1 MYLKEPSTRCT
12 AFGERNARGRRAKK
26 GKVSWNRGAIQ
37 SRKRNGRKNERERKA
52 FGYLFASEKKRR
64 TGDERG
70 GIKCPL
76 VSKARE
82 RRWFCRFMAKRT
94 GDGKR
99 FPFLLAVILRNC
111 PPK

>member
-12 AFGERNARGRRAKK
+12 ALGERNARGRRVKK

-82 RRWFCRFMAKRT
+82 REGGSVVLWQREREMASVSRFS
-94 GDGKR
+94 
-99 FPFLLAVILRNC
+99 
-111 PPK
+111 